1 MLTVQHKFEESIMSD
16 SKAQELKLQLEQVIK
31 NSDSDKVYNV
41 GKAIINLLP
50 GGSLGSYIYETYVK
64 YPANQRLDN
73 FLLNL
78 VEAIKE
84 IEDKVE
90 SFSPDSPIFQT
101 ALISALGTVMRHH
114 QEKELEALRNTV
126 LNAGLPNA
134 PEADIQRMFLNWL
147 DEFTSWHLMLLK
159 YLHEGTYNDLQLVR
173 DDLEVKRPFYNQV
186 LQDLNAKGLIQLKE
200 VYVTKEKNEKYE
212 RQFGNLGFPLPIPQ
226 PRILGY
232 EAPYRDTNLVSFKK
246 VEDIDAIVR
255 KSELYYQYGSQA
267 FRTDRVTDVGKLFLD
282 FIKNP
287 LEKIRFDHCQQ

>member
-1 MLTVQHKFEESIMSD
+1 MSD

-31 NSDSDKVYNV
+31 NSDSDKLYNG
-41 GKAIINLLP
+41 GKAVINFLP
-50 GGSLGSYIYETYVK
+50 GGSLASYIYETYVK
-64 YPANQRLDN
+64 SPANQRLDN

-90 SFSPDSPIFQT
+90 SFSADSPIFQT
-101 ALISALGTVMRHH
+101 ALISTLGTAMRHH
-114 QEKELEALRNTV
+114 PEKELEALRNTV

-212 RQFGNLGFPLPIPQ
+212 RQFGNLGIPLPIPQ
-226 PRILGY
+226 TRISGY
-232 EAPYRDTNLVSFKK
+232 ELPYRDTNLVSFKK

-255 KSELYYQYGSQA
+255 ESEFYYQYGSQGSK
-267 FRTDRVTDVGKLFLD
+267 TERVTDVGKLFLD

-287 LEKIRFDHCQQ
+287 LEKVSFDRCQQ

>member
-1 MLTVQHKFEESIMSD
+1 MSD

-31 NSDSDKVYNV
+31 NSDSDKLYNG
-41 GKAIINLLP
+41 GKAVINFLP
-50 GGSLGSYIYETYVK
+50 GGSLASYIYETYVK
-64 YPANQRLDN
+64 SPANQRLDN

-90 SFSPDSPIFQT
+90 SFSADSPIFQT
-101 ALISALGTVMRHH
+101 ALISALGTAMRHH

-186 LQDLNAKGLIQLKE
+186 LQDLNAKGLIQLEE

-212 RQFGNLGFPLPIPQ
+212 RQFGNLGIPLPIPQ
-226 PRILGY
+226 TRISGY
-232 EAPYRDTNLVSFKK
+232 ELPYRDTNLVSFKE
-246 VEDIDAIVR
+246 VEDVDAIVR
-255 KSELYYQYGSQA
+255 ESELYYQYGNQA

-287 LEKIRFDHCQQ
+287 LEKIRFDRCQQ

>member
-1 MLTVQHKFEESIMSD
+1 MSD

-31 NSDSDKVYNV
+31 NSDNDKLYNG
-41 GKAIINLLP
+41 GKAVINLLP
-50 GGSLGSYIYETYVK
+50 GGSLASYIYETYVK
-64 YPANQRLDN
+64 SPANQRLDN

-78 VEAIKE
+78 VDAIKE

-90 SFSPDSPIFQT
+90 SFSADSPIFQT
-101 ALISALGTVMRHH
+101 ALISALSTAMRHH
-114 QEKELEALRNTV
+114 QEQELAALRNTV

-147 DEFTSWHLMLLK
+147 DEFTSWHLMLLR

-173 DDLEVKRPFYNQV
+173 DDLELKRPFYNQV

-212 RQFGNLGFPLPIPQ
+212 RQFGSLGIPLPIPQ
-226 PRILGY
+226 QIISGY
-232 EAPYRDTNLVSFKK
+232 ELPYRDTNLVSFKK

-255 KSELYYQYGSQA
+255 KSEYYYQYGSQA
-267 FRTDRVTDVGKLFLD
+267 SKIERVTDVGKLFLD

-287 LEKIRFDHCQQ
+287 LKK

>member
-1 MLTVQHKFEESIMSD
+1 MSD

-31 NSDSDKVYNV
+31 NSDGDKVYNV

-64 YPANQRLDN
+64 SPANHRSDK
-73 FLLNL
+73 FLLSL
-78 VEAIKE
+78 VEAIIE
-84 IEDKVE
+84 IQDKVE
-90 SFSPDSPIFQT
+90 SFSADSPIFQT
-101 ALISALGTVMRHH
+101 ALISALGTAIRHH
-114 QEKELEALRNTV
+114 QEQELEALRNTV

-159 YLHEGTYNDLQLVR
+159 YLHEGTYNDLQVVQ
-173 DDLEVKRPFYNQV
+173 DDIEVKRPFYNQV

-212 RQFGNLGFPLPIPQ
+212 RQFGNLAIPLPIPQ
-226 PRILGY
+226 PRNLGY
-232 EAPYRDTNLVSFKK
+232 EPPYRDTNLISFKK

-255 KSELYYQYGSQA
+255 KNELYYQYGSQA
-267 FRTDRVTDVGKLFLD
+267 FKTERVTDVGKLFLD

-287 LEKIRFDHCQQ
+287 LEKVSFDRCQQ

>member
-1 MLTVQHKFEESIMSD
+1 MSD

-31 NSDSDKVYNV
+31 DSDSDKVYNV

-64 YPANQRLDN
+64 SPAHQRLDK
-73 FLLNL
+73 FLLSL
-78 VEAIKE
+78 VEAIIE

-101 ALISALGTVMRHH
+101 ALISALGTAMRHH
-114 QEKELEALRNTV
+114 QEQELEALRNTV

-147 DEFTSWHLMLLK
+147 DEFTSWHLMLLR

-212 RQFGNLGFPLPIPQ
+212 RQFGNLGHSITYTSAQ
-226 PRILGY
+226 
-232 EAPYRDTNLVSFKK
+232 NL
-246 VEDIDAIVR
+246 R
-255 KSELYYQYGSQA
+255 L
-267 FRTDRVTDVGKLFLD
+267 
-282 FIKNP
+282 
-287 LEKIRFDHCQQ
+287 

>member
-1 MLTVQHKFEESIMSD
+1 MSD
-16 SKAQELKLQLEQVIK
+16 SKAQDLKLQLEQVIK
-31 NSDSDKVYNV
+31 NSDSDKLYN
-41 GKAIINLLP
+41 GAKAVINFLP
-50 GGSLGSYIYETYVK
+50 GGSLASYIYETYVK

-90 SFSPDSPIFQT
+90 SFSADSPIFQT
-101 ALISALGTVMRHH
+101 ALISTLGTAMRHH

-159 YLHEGTYNDLQLVR
+159 YLHEGTYNDLQVVR
-173 DDLEVKRPFYNQV
+173 HDLDGKRPFYNQV
-186 LQDLNAKGLIQLKE
+186 LQDLNAKGLIKLKE

-212 RQFGNLGFPLPIPQ
+212 SQFVNVAIPLPIPQ

-232 EAPYRDTNLVSFKK
+232 EPPYRDTNLVSFKK

-255 KSELYYQYGSQA
+255 ENELYYQYGSQA

-287 LEKIRFDHCQQ
+287 LEKIRFDRYQQ

>member
-1 MLTVQHKFEESIMSD
+1 MSD

-31 NSDSDKVYNV
+31 NKDSDKLYN
-41 GKAIINLLP
+41 GGQALINLLP
-50 GGSLGSYIYETYVK
+50 GGSLASYIYETYVK

-90 SFSPDSPIFQT
+90 SFSADSPIFQT
-101 ALISALGTVMRHH
+101 ALISALGTAMRHH
-114 QEKELEALRNTV
+114 QEQELEALRNTV

-147 DEFTSWHLMLLK
+147 DEFTTWHLMLLK

-173 DDLEVKRPFYNQV
+173 DDVDGKRPFYNQV

-200 VYVTKEKNEKYE
+200 RYVTKEKNEKYE
-212 RQFGNLGFPLPIPQ
+212 TQFRHWPILSSIAQ
-226 PRILGY
+226 LDHLGY
-232 EAPYRDTNLVSFKK
+232 EVPYQDTNLVSFKK
-246 VEDIDAIVR
+246 VEDIDAIV
-255 KSELYYQYGSQA
+255 KESEFYYQYGSQGSK
-267 FRTDRVTDVGKLFLD
+267 TERVTDVGKLFLD

-287 LEKIRFDHCQQ
+287 LEKVSFARCPQ

>member
-1 MLTVQHKFEESIMSD
+1 MSD

-64 YPANQRLDN
+64 SPANQRLDK

-101 ALISALGTVMRHH
+101 ALISALGTAMRHH
-114 QEKELEALRNTV
+114 QEQELEALRNTV

-147 DEFTSWHLMLLK
+147 DEFTSWHLMLLR

-212 RQFGNLGFPLPIPQ
+212 RQFGNLGIPLPIPQ
-226 PRILGY
+226 
-232 EAPYRDTNLVSFKK
+232 TQNL
-246 VEDIDAIVR
+246 R
-255 KSELYYQYGSQA
+255 L
-267 FRTDRVTDVGKLFLD
+267 
-282 FIKNP
+282 
-287 LEKIRFDHCQQ
+287 

>member
-1 MLTVQHKFEESIMSD
+1 MSD

-31 NSDSDKVYNV
+31 NSDSDKLYNG
-41 GKAIINLLP
+41 GKAVINFLP
-50 GGSLGSYIYETYVK
+50 GGSLASYIYETYVK
-64 YPANQRLDN
+64 SPANQRLDN

-90 SFSPDSPIFQT
+90 SFSADSPIFQT
-101 ALISALGTVMRHH
+101 ALISALGTAMRHH
-114 QEKELEALRNTV
+114 QEQELEALRNTV

-159 YLHEGTYNDLQLVR
+159 YLHEGTYNDLQVVR
-173 DDLEVKRPFYNQV
+173 HDLDGKRPFYNQV
-186 LQDLNAKGLIQLKE
+186 LQDLNAKGLIKLKE

-212 RQFGNLGFPLPIPQ
+212 RQFGNVAIPLPIPQ

-232 EAPYRDTNLVSFKK
+232 EPPYRDTNLVSFKK
-246 VEDIDAIVR
+246 VEDIDAIVQ
-255 KSELYYQYGSQA
+255 KSEYYYKYGRQA
-267 FRTDRVTDVGKLFLD
+267 SKIERLTDVGKLFLD
-282 FIKNP
+282 FINNP
-287 LEKIRFDHCQQ
+287 LEKIRFDRCQQ